1 MERDD
6 PGPDGSHRDF
16 PVDVLPD
23 RGRHARLWL
32 DAVERGEAPAASPV
46 RRAATVMLLREGPRG
61 VEVFMMRRAATMVF
75 AAQMMVFPGGAVD
88 PADTDPCM
96 ALPEAAVAEWAARY
110 GVDDRIARGVLVAA
124 VREVFEEVGVLL
136 AHPAAGGARVRP
148 AAAGSLRPDARSGDA
163 VTRAELAAGGRSLPA
178 LLDEGGLRVRPADLV
193 VRAHWVT
200 PLFERRRFDTWILA
214 AALPPGQDIT
224 DVSGEADQ
232 SAWVRP
238 QEILDAMAAGTAYLL
253 PPTMVCLEELASAG
267 SAQAYLQGAAA
278 VPCILPVLVR
288 GEGSEVVLRAAPCPE
303 PV

>member
-1 MERDD
+1 MERGY
-6 PGPDGSHRDF
+6 PGPGVIERDF

-23 RGRHARLWL
+23 RGGQARAWL
-32 DAVERGEAPAASPV
+32 DSAERGEVPPAGPV
-46 RRAATVMLLREGPRG
+46 RLAATVMLLRDGPGG

-88 PADTDPCM
+88 PADTDACA
-96 ALPEAAVAEWAARY
+96 ALPDEAVAAWAARH
-110 GVDDRIARGVLVAA
+110 GVDATLARAVLVAA
-124 VREVFEEVGVLL
+124 VREVYEEVGVLL
-136 AHPAAGGARVRP
+136 AHPTTAGADAAGRSGAW
-148 AAAGSLRPDARSGDA
+148 SGDA
-163 VTRAELAAGGRSLPA
+163 ETRTALASGARSLPEV
-178 LLDEGGLRVRPADLV
+178 LDGAGLQLAPDDLV

-214 AALPPGQDIT
+214 AALPPGQQVA

-238 QEILDAMAAGTAYLL
+238 QDVLDAMASGTAYLL

-267 SAQAYLQGAAA
+267 SAAAYLSGTGS
-278 VPCILPVLVR
+278 VPCIMPVLVR
-288 GEGSEVVLRAAPCPE
+288 GAASKVILRTAPGPE

>member
-1 MERDD
+1 MKRGD
-6 PGPDGSHRDF
+6 PGPGVIERDF

-23 RGRHARLWL
+23 RGGQARAWL
-32 DAVERGEAPAASPV
+32 DSAERGEAPPTGPV
-46 RRAATVMLLREGPRG
+46 RLAATVMLLREGPGG

-88 PADTDPCM
+88 PADTDTCA
-96 ALPEAAVAEWAARY
+96 ALPDEVVAVWAARH
-110 GVDDRIARGVLVAA
+110 GVDNTLARAVLVAA

-136 AHPAAGGARVRP
+136 ARPAAGSGATDAP
-148 AAAGSLRPDARSGDA
+148 AVWTGAPTTRS
-163 VTRAELAAGGRSLPA
+163 ELAAGARSLPEVFDRA
-178 LLDEGGLRVRPADLV
+178 GLRVAPDDLV

-214 AALPPGQDIT
+214 AALPPGQQVA

-232 SAWVRP
+232 SDWVRP
-238 QEILDAMAAGTAYLL
+238 QDVLDAMAAGTAYLL

-267 SAQAYLQGAAA
+267 SVEAFLHGTGS
-278 VPCILPVLVR
+278 VPCIMPVLVR
-288 GEGSEVVLRAAPCPE
+288 GAASEVILRTATCPE